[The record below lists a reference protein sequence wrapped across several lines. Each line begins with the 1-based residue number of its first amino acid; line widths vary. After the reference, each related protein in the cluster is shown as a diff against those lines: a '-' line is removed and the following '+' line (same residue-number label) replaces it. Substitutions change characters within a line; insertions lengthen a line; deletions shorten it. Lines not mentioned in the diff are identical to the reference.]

1 MCGASEELCNHDV
14 LNTMLAQETLQ
25 RLWSKVIGTKASP
38 HGQPATD
45 DILKR
50 ACSKREVRW
59 MTSGEVVC
67 SVPASTSVP
76 AVEASVR
83 EQAGVPKNEQRLFLD
98 GKELDVNTA
107 LPVESSS
114 PLMLVRTTSD
124 PRVTDLSH
132 FHAPDKFDPVPVG
145 GFTMV
150 RKVSNGINGDI
161 FRYRC
166 RWDHLKDIPGNL
178 GTSQT
183 SAMADVAVKKLRKE
197 IIRHTRNKETNERA
211 AHLEPWKNA
220 PPEEDALTEI
230 GVLSYLSKRAD
241 TPKYLI
247 RMLGCFSDSNF
258 IWLVTE
264 FADGGE
270 LFDIVAT
277 SRLGEDKKKQ
287 YSWELLQAVEY
298 LHRHQISHRDVSLE
312 NALVRHG
319 SVKLMDFGLA
329 VRSHTA
335 SGTTLRY
342 FRAAGKNFY
351 RAPECYVPLVP
362 EINVTAPISAKPGE
376 IAMLK
381 GNDGYLCEVRLPQ
394 DVVAGKAC
402 KAEVWG
408 YAAQPIDIF
417 ATGMAI
423 LILCCGFPIWQKA
436 LLADPTFA
444 YVHKLGDEGL
454 SSILRRWQ
462 KPLPTASA
470 MDLVTTMLRTD
481 SPTRRPTAADCLSS
495 PWFESLSLQK

>member
-1 MCGASEELCNHDV
+1 MKFASERDV
-14 LNTMLAQETLQ
+14 L
-25 RLWSKVIGTKASP
+25 
-38 HGQPATD
+38 
-45 DILKR
+45 
-50 ACSKREVRW
+50 W
-59 MTSGEVVC
+59 MASGEVAC
-67 SVPASTSVP
+67 SVPAASATCVSEVESVVSERTGVP
-76 AVEASVR
+76 VR
-83 EQAGVPKNEQRLFLD
+83 EQRLYLD
-98 GKELDVNTA
+98 GKEVAFDELLSSCT
-107 LPVESSS
+107 SS
-114 PLMLVRTTSD
+114 PLMLVRTVTD

-132 FHAPDKFDPVPVG
+132 FHVPAEFDKVPES
-145 GFTMV
+145 GFTLI
-150 RKVSNGINGDI
+150 RKLCHGINGDI

-166 RWDHLKDIPGNL
+166 HAEHLKTVP
-178 GTSQT
+178 QT
-183 SAMADVAVKKLRKE
+183 EHLKEGDVVDVAVKKVRKACLNSKH
-197 IIRHTRNKETNERA
+197 RETNERA
-211 AHLEPWKNA
+211 VHLEPWKNA

-230 GVLSYLSKRAD
+230 GVLSYLSNQAD
-241 TPKYLI
+241 MPKYLI

-277 SRLGEDKKKQ
+277 SRLVEDTKKQ

-298 LHRHQISHRDVSLE
+298 LHRHQIGHRDVSLE
-312 NALVRHG
+312 NALVQHG

-481 SPTRRPTAADCLSS
+481 SPSRRPTAADCLSS